1 MAKIYLVA
9 GHGGSDPGACGCGR
23 KEKEDTLKL
32 TLDVGNA
39 LAKLGHTIK
48 YNRTSDV
55 TTDMYAY
62 IRECNNFGAD
72 ICVSIHRNSFNGSA
86 KGYETCIYENSGKT
100 KVLADALNAGMEAL
114 GFVNRGSK
122 IRQDLAVLNSTTM
135 SAALLEVGFID
146 NADDNGIFVNRYT
159 DIVSLIANSILK
171 AVGASGTVSVDN
183 QPSVP
188 QTPAQ
193 PSGSTATNKAVH
205 AYYRVRTQKHGWL
218 PEVTDLSD
226 YAGWEESPITDV
238 AIRVSEG
245 SVKYRVHTGGRWLP
259 YVTGCNIHDD
269 QNGYAGIHAPIDAIE
284 VYYYTPDSIRPY
296 KRAKYRV
303 APVGGSYY
311 PYQFDNETG
320 NGQDGYAGD
329 LKNKIGKFQLCIE

>member
-39 LAKLGHTIK
+39 LAKLGHAIK

-100 KVLADALNAGMEAL
+100 KVLADALNAGMAAL

-146 NADDNGIFVNRYT
+146 NADDNDIFVKRYT

-171 AVGASGTVSVDN
+171 AVGASGTVSVDT
-183 QPSVP
+183 QPSTP
-188 QTPAQ
+188 QAPAQ
-193 PSGSTATNKAVH
+193 PSGSMVTLTGDYVNMRSD
-205 AYYRVRTQKHGWL
+205 AYVGASVVDCLRKGTQVEW
-218 PEVTDLSD
+218 LSD
-226 YAGWEESPITDV
+226 DGWGWSQ
-238 AIRVSEG
+238 IRYNGKEG
-245 SVKYRVHTGGRWLP
+245 WMVNEYLTGKTLSKYKGVD
-259 YVTGCNIHDD
+259 I
-269 QNGYAGIHAPIDAIE
+269 
-284 VYYYTPDSIRPY
+284 
-296 KRAKYRV
+296 
-303 APVGGSYY
+303 
-311 PYQFDNETG
+311 
-320 NGQDGYAGD
+320 DGYNVNVRKGPG
-329 LKNKIGKFQLCIE
+329 KNYGVIQQLNKGNYITCISIDPNNWMYAKINDEYAYVFYDPSYINIR

>member
-32 TLDVGNA
+32 TLDVGAA

-100 KVLADALNAGMEAL
+100 KVLADALNAGMASL

-135 SAALLEVGFID
+135 DAALLEVGFID
-146 NADDNGIFVNRYT
+146 NADDNAIFVNRYN
-159 DIVSLIANSILK
+159 DIVALIANSILK
-171 AVGASGTVSVDN
+171 AVGASGTVSVDT
-183 QPSVP
+183 QPSTP

-193 PSGSTATNKAVH
+193 PSGSTTTLTGDYVNMRSDAYVGASVVACLRKGTAVEWL
-205 AYYRVRTQKHGWL
+205 ADDGWGWSKIRYNGKEGWMVNEYL
-218 PEVTDLSD
+218 TGKTLS
-226 YAGWEESPITDV
+226 
-238 AIRVSEG
+238 
-245 SVKYRVHTGGRWLP
+245 KYKGVD
-259 YVTGCNIHDD
+259 I
-269 QNGYAGIHAPIDAIE
+269 NGYNVNVRKGPGKNYDVIMQLNKGNYITCISIDPNNWMYAKINDE
-284 VYYYTPDSIRPY
+284 YAYVFYDSSYIKIR
-296 KRAKYRV
+296 
-303 APVGGSYY
+303 
-311 PYQFDNETG
+311 
-320 NGQDGYAGD
+320 
-329 LKNKIGKFQLCIE
+329 